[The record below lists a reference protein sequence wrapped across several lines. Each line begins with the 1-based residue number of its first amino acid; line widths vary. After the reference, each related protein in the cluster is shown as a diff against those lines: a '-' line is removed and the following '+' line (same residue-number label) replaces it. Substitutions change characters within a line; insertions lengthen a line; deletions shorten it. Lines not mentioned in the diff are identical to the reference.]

1 MRVISGKARSL
12 RLKTID
18 GDLTRPTTDRIKET
32 LFNIIG
38 NNVID
43 SVFLDLFS
51 GSGGI
56 GIEALSR
63 GAARC
68 DFVDNNPKCIK
79 VINDNLAFTKL
90 LDGANVVKSDVLSF
104 ISSKKGKKYDI
115 IFIDPPYRAGVERD
129 VLNDIMRNDLCHSDT
144 VIILEALKEFDESIV
159 GECGFVVDKVK
170 VYGSNKHIFMGRR
183 RELWELEFIPEVSI
197 Q

>member
-79 VINDNLAFTKL
+79 VINDNLTFTKL
-90 LDGANVVKSDVLSF
+90 LDGANVVKSDVRSF

-144 VIILEALKEFDESIV
+144 MVILEALKEFDESIV

-183 RELWELEFIPEVSI
+183 REL
-197 Q
+197 